1 MKYNIKLNLAG
12 VLTVLTIFFFYSC
25 NYEEGMVL
33 ENETL
38 VENKGLVF
46 DAPLPPI
53 ISDGPYN
60 YKAKEYSFIQNQ
72 EEHKGKYYMPAGGPS
87 NYPFALIM
95 HGDGFKHNEYDVL
108 QRHLAKYGIA
118 SASIQWESHKHDLS
132 VNTEMTKHINWL
144 YNTYPNLTNSI
155 ALIGHSMGGGAV
167 VRFADDLETTTGKNV
182 KSVIALAPSVQN
194 DMFVK
199 HNLINTIKGLLVIY
213 SGNDDDVYGGKNTA
227 GREESGFKFYDE
239 CSTET
244 QTFSNIFPTKDM
256 IFFKDG
262 RHRVYSDKSQ
272 SFPSYI
278 YSGVNQNKVI
288 NAYILAHLKLYLENR
303 PQYDQFFKYQRKPS
317 NMPLND
323 VSEFYQQHTDAKKI
337 VLANFE
343 NNSATINYKGGAIVK
358 SSSGI
363 ITMKVGN
370 SWEIHPNSPHHTKAM
385 RITWTKRKVG
395 SSFVKFKY
403 PSSYNLSSYSFL
415 SIRASQIYKNIYNTT
430 DKEQDFY
437 IRLKDKQGIYSK
449 KVKISDF
456 GVIPYPIKHSGHIK
470 PGIIEQTPPI
480 SKLTKSAMTSTLI
493 PLNAFGNNINLS
505 NIKEVFLVFDVPGHE
520 TGAIMI
526 DNLEFYK

>member
-1 MKYNIKLNLAG
+1 MKNKIKFNLAG
-12 VLTVLTIFFFYSC
+12 VVTMLYFFLFYSC
-25 NYEEGMVL
+25 SYDEDMVL
-33 ENETL
+33 ENENL
-38 VENKGLVF
+38 VENKGLIF

-60 YKAKEYSFIQNQ
+60 YKAKKYSFFTQNQ
-72 EEHKGKYYMPAGGPS
+72 EEHKGKYYMPVGGPS

-95 HGDGFKHNEYDVL
+95 HGNGFVYDEYDVL
-108 QRHLAKYGIA
+108 QRHLAKHGIA
-118 SASIQWESHKHDLS
+118 SASIQWDSGKHDLS
-132 VNTEMTKHINWL
+132 VNTEMTKHINL
-144 YNTYPNLTNSI
+144 LFNQYPQLTNSI

-182 KSVIALAPSVQN
+182 KSVISLAPALQH
-194 DMFVK
+194 DMNVK

-213 SGNDDDVYGGKNTA
+213 SGNDEDRYGAKSFD
-227 GREESGFKFYDE
+227 GREQSGFKFYDE
-239 CSTET
+239 CSTEGS
-244 QTFSNIFPTKDM
+244 TFSNLFPAKDM

-262 RHRVYSDKSQ
+262 RHTMYTDRSQ
-272 SFPSYI
+272 QSLNYQ

-288 NAYILAHLKLYLENR
+288 NAYILAHLKLYLENHQ
-303 PQYDQFFKYQRKPS
+303 QYDQFFKYQRRPS
-317 NMPLND
+317 NMPVDD
-323 VSEFYQQHTDAKKI
+323 VSKFYQQHTDAKKS

-343 NNSATINYKGGAIVK
+343 NNSATQNYQGGAIVK

-363 ITMKVGN
+363 NTMKVGN
-370 SWEIHPNSPHHTKAM
+370 SWKLRPYSPHHTKAM
-385 RITWTKRKVG
+385 RITWTERNVG

-415 SIRASQIYKNIYNTT
+415 SIRASQIYKNIYNIT

-437 IRLKDKQGIYSK
+437 IRLKDKQGTYSK
-449 KVKISDF
+449 KVKLSDF
-456 GVIPYPIKHSGHIK
+456 GVIPYPIKHSGSTIF
-470 PGIIEQTPPI
+470 PLQTPV
-480 SKLTKSAMTSTLI
+480 SKLTKSAMASTLI
-493 PLNAFGNNINLS
+493 PLSAFGNAINLS

>member
-12 VLTVLTIFFFYSC
+12 ILIVLTIFFFYSC

-38 VENKGLVF
+38 VENKGLVI

-60 YKAKEYSFIQNQ
+60 YKAKEYSFIQNN
-72 EEHKGKYYMPAGGPS
+72 EEYKGKYYMPAGGPS

-95 HGDGFKHNEYDVL
+95 HGHGFNHNQYNVL
-108 QRHLAKYGIA
+108 QRHLAKHGIA
-118 SASIQWESHKHDLS
+118 SASINWSSGKHDLS

-144 YNTYPNLTNSI
+144 FNQYPQLINSI

-167 VRFADDLETTTGKNV
+167 VRFADDLETTTGKNI
-182 KSVIALAPSVQN
+182 KSVISLAPAVQH
-194 DMFVK
+194 DMNVK

-213 SGNDDDVYGGKNTA
+213 SGDDEDRYGRKIPD

-239 CSTET
+239 CSTEA
-244 QTFSNIFPTKDM
+244 QTFSNAFPTKDM
-256 IFFKDG
+256 IFFKVG
-262 RHRVYSDKSQ
+262 YHCTYSDMVCYPKE
-272 SFPSYI
+272 
-278 YSGVNQNKVI
+278 QNKVI

-317 NMPLND
+317 NMPQD
-323 VSEFYQQHTDAKKI
+323 DYIEFYQQHTDAKKS

-385 RITWTKRKVG
+385 RITWTKKNVG

-403 PSSYNLSSYSFL
+403 PSPYNLSSYSFL

-456 GVIPYPIKHSGHIK
+456 GVIPYPIKHSGYTK
-470 PGIIEQTPPI
+470 SSLETPI
-480 SKLTKSAMTSTLI
+480 SSLTKSAMASTLI
-493 PLNAFGNNINLS
+493 PLKAFGNHINLS
-505 NIKEVFLVFDVPGHE
+505 NIKEVFLVFNVPGHE
-520 TGAIMI
+520 KGAIMI
-526 DNLEFYK
+526 DNIEFYK

>member
-1 MKYNIKLNLAG
+1 MKHLIKSSLAKAI
-12 VLTVLTIFFFYSC
+12 VVFAIFLFYSC
-25 NYEEGMVL
+25 SYEEDMVL

-38 VENKGLVF
+38 VENKELVF
-46 DAPLPPI
+46 EAPLPPI

-60 YKAKEYSFIQNQ
+60 YKAKNYSFFTQNQ
-72 EEHKGKYYMPAGGPS
+72 EEHKGKYYMPVGGFS
-87 NYPFALIM
+87 NYPLALIM
-95 HGDGFKHNEYDVL
+95 HGNGFAYNEYDIL
-108 QRHLAKYGIA
+108 QKHLAKHGIA
-118 SASIQWESHKHDLS
+118 SASIQWDSGKHDLS

-144 YNTYPNLTNSI
+144 FNQYPQLINSI

-182 KSVIALAPSVQN
+182 KSVVSLAPALQH
-194 DMFVK
+194 DMNVK
-199 HNLINTIKGLLVIY
+199 HNLISTIKGLLIIY
-213 SGNDDDVYGGKNTA
+213 SGNDEDRYGAKSFD
-227 GREESGFKFYDE
+227 GREQSGFKFYDE
-239 CSTET
+239 CSAEGS
-244 QTFSNIFPTKDM
+244 TFSNLFPAKDM

-262 RHRVYSDKSQ
+262 RHTMYTDRAQQPLNYQ
-272 SFPSYI
+272 

-288 NAYILAHLKLYLENR
+288 NAYILAHLKLYLQNHPEYN
-303 PQYDQFFKYQRKPS
+303 QFFKYQRRPS
-317 NMPLND
+317 NMPQND
-323 VSEFYQQHTDAKKI
+323 VSEFYQQHTDAKKS

-343 NNSATINYKGGAIVK
+343 NNSSTQNYAGGDIVK

-370 SWEIHPNSPHHTKAM
+370 SWKLHSYSPHHTKAM
-385 RITWTKRKVG
+385 RITWTKRNVG

-403 PSSYNLSSYSFL
+403 PSSRNLSSYSFL

-456 GVIPYPIKHSGHIK
+456 GIIPYPIKHSGSTIL
-470 PGIIEQTPPI
+470 PLQTPI

-493 PLNAFGNNINLS
+493 PLSAFGNNINLS